1 MGLKKITEQG
11 SIIMF
16 ILSAAW
22 MASTG
27 ADQGRG
33 LPSILPLARTGLMDF
48 IRLLDHLWQ
57 RKVILSRLVV
67 ATQQVGRKDDIRAVQ
82 QGRLDLQKVVVTTYA
97 KSCYD
102 SLYFKYLFSSKR
114 DIEPTTESTVAV
126 QPKRID

>member
-1 MGLKKITEQG
+1 
-11 SIIMF
+11 
-16 ILSAAW
+16 
-22 MASTG
+22 
-27 ADQGRG
+27 
-33 LPSILPLARTGLMDF
+33 
-48 IRLLDHLWQ
+48 
-57 RKVILSRLVV
+57 VV

-102 SLYFKYLFSSKR
+102 SLYFKYLFSSKH